1 MAPIITGVESIF
13 NPIEAISM
21 AHSKIAK
28 SLLESS
34 NSSYILFLNSIN
46 EYSLLFVTI
55 SSFPS

>member
-1 MAPIITGVESIF
+1 
-13 NPIEAISM
+13 M

-46 EYSLLFVTI
+46 EYSLLFVTNI
-55 SSFPS
+55 FLSQLTSR